1 MYARV
6 ASTEALTPSLVRVVL
21 EGGDLAELVMPD
33 ATDAYINAA
42 FRPASAPYDEVFDPQ
57 RLRETH
63 PDAEQPARRR
73 YTVRAWDADAL
84 RLTVDFVV
92 HGDSGVAGPWAM
104 HAQPGDVLVFT
115 GPSGGYRPDPAADWH
130 LMVGDE
136 SAVPA
141 IAASLEALP
150 SGARAVVRLV
160 CDGPEH
166 EIELASAADVDLV
179 WLHRRR
185 RRARRGAAARGRR
198 GGGLRRRYAV
208 RLRARRGRRD
218 PRRTP
223 APARGARTDPTGPVL
238 LAVLAAHDERR
249 GLAPD
254 QARLRRRDGGRSAS
268 REAPPHT
275 PSRSWNPRWATGSP
289 RFNASTAPG
298 CRRWRWEIALRR

>member
-1 MYARV
+1 MHARV

-84 RLTVDFVV
+84 LLTVDFVV

-104 HAQPGDVLVFT
+104 RAQPGDALVFT

-141 IAASLEALP
+141 IATSLEALP

-166 EIELASAADVDLV
+166 EIELAGPADVDLV
-179 WLHRRR
+179 WLHRHGDERDE
-185 RRARRGAAARGRR
+185 ALLLAAVEAVDF
-198 GGGLRRRYAV
+198 GGGTPFGFVHGEADEIRAV
-208 RLRARRGRRD
+208 RRHLLEERGLTRQD
-218 PRRTP
+218 LSCSPYWRRTMSDE
-223 APARGARTDPTGPVL
+223 AWRRIKRDYVAAMEAE
-238 LAVLAAHDERR
+238 AVA
-249 GLAPD
+249 
-254 QARLRRRDGGRSAS
+254 
-268 REAPPHT
+268 
-275 PSRSWNPRWATGSP
+275 
-289 RFNASTAPG
+289 
-298 CRRWRWEIALRR
+298 